1 MAVIAVACTYQC
13 ADTTRIARGR
23 GTDCP
28 NARQAAVYRF
38 LSSAFIGF
46 PWPKNAAGMT
56 VMTPPPV
63 VPVIITPTPRQCEA
77 VRRQPGAGV
86 RRSAGGSHR
95 APAPSLAAMSPGL
108 DSAHRSSDRQ
118 PHPMHEV

>member
-28 NARQAAVYRF
+28 NARQASVYRF
-38 LSSAFIGF
+38 FSRAFIGF

-56 VMTPPPV
+56 VMEPSPVTPA
-63 VPVIITPTPRQCEA
+63 IIAPHDRERETP
-77 VRRQPGAGV
+77 
-86 RRSAGGSHR
+86 RSAGSGR
-95 APAPSLAAMSPGL
+95 RRPAQRRG
-108 DSAHRSSDRQ
+108 Q
-118 PHPMHEV
+118 PAGARPLRRGEVTGV